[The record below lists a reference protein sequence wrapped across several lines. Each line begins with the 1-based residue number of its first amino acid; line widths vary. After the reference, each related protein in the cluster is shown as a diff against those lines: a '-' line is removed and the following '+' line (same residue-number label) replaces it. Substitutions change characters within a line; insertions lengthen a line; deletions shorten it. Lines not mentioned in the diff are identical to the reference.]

1 MIFNFNFIKKNFF
14 FSKINGLLI
23 RFSLKS
29 FFSPM
34 MQKYPSTSLNQ
45 NENLVK
51 PSNEALSFLL
61 MYSKSIEV
69 KKGKKQRII
78 LCKN

>member
-1 MIFNFNFIKKNFF
+1 
-14 FSKINGLLI
+14 
-23 RFSLKS
+23 
-29 FFSPM
+29 M
-34 MQKYPSTSLNQ
+34 MHKYPSISLNQ

-51 PSNEALSFLL
+51 PSLDAISFLL

>member
-1 MIFNFNFIKKNFF
+1 
-14 FSKINGLLI
+14 
-23 RFSLKS
+23 
-29 FFSPM
+29 M
-34 MQKYPSTSLNQ
+34 MQKYPSISLNQ

>member
-1 MIFNFNFIKKNFF
+1 
-14 FSKINGLLI
+14 
-23 RFSLKS
+23 
-29 FFSPM
+29 M
-34 MQKYPSTSLNQ
+34 MHKYPSISLNQ
-45 NENLVK
+45 NENLAK
-51 PSNEALSFLL
+51 PSLEVISFLL

>member
-1 MIFNFNFIKKNFF
+1 MY
-14 FSKINGLLI
+14 
-23 RFSLKS
+23 
-29 FFSPM
+29 
-34 MQKYPSTSLNQ
+34 KYPFISLNQ

>member
-1 MIFNFNFIKKNFF
+1 
-14 FSKINGLLI
+14 
-23 RFSLKS
+23 
-29 FFSPM
+29 M
-34 MQKYPSTSLNQ
+34 MQKYPTLSLNQ
-45 NENLVK
+45 NENLDK
-51 PSNEALSFLL
+51 PTNEAISFLL